1 VTGWAPFAV
10 DSFDGIQIGHHD
22 LLDLVGLQVPDEV
35 PLDVQRQLTITITTF
50 GCFSSIYSA

>member
-1 VTGWAPFAV
+1 MGWAPFAV

-22 LLDLVGLQVPDEV
+22 LLDLVGLQVADEV